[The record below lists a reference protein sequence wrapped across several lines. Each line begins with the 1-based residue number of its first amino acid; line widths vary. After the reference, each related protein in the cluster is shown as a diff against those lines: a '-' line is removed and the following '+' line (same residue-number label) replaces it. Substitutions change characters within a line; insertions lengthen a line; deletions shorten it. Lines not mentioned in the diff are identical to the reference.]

1 MEKHQEVQTKKIM
14 KETIGGANKRNMR
27 EKLSVNRNGQSN
39 LHQNHLHFRTIT
51 LKS

>member
-27 EKLSVNRNGQSN
+27 ENYL
-39 LHQNHLHFRTIT
+39 
-51 LKS
+51 